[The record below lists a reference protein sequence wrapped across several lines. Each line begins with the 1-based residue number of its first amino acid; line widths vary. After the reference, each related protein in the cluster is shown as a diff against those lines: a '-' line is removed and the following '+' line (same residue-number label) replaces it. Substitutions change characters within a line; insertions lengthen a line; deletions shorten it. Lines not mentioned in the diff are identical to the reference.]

1 MTGALAAD
9 RPDRQKLPLWRAI
22 AGFGLLGI
30 LVALLVIA
38 GLVYLDNF
46 RLDRYMRGLAE
57 SAESV
62 GLSDAALSD
71 RLVARARDLGLPVQA
86 GDISISRVDRRPHI
100 RIARYRV
107 ETPVG
112 HMDLSLRKLLRG
124 KPRRLSVTH
133 FTFLKNEARATAPN
147 TCVAWFTGRWIN
159 SK

>member
-1 MTGALAAD
+1 VTASFSAEQ
-9 RPDRQKLPLWRAI
+9 RKLPLWRVI

-30 LVALLVIA
+30 LVALLVVA

-57 SAESV
+57 QPESA

-86 GDISISRVDRRPHI
+86 GDISIIRTDGRPRI
-100 RIARYRV
+100 RIARYGV

-112 HMDLSLRKLLRG
+112 HMDL
-124 KPRRLSVTH
+124 RLP
-133 FTFLKNEARATAPN
+133 EASSR
-147 TCVAWFTGRWIN
+147 
-159 SK
+159 